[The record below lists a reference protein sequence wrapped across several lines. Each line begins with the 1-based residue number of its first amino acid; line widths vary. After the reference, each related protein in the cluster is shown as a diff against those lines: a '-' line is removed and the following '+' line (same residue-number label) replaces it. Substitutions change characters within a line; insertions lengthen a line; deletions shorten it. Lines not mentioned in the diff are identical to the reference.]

1 MDQKKDRSV
10 STADALQS
18 LAMKFSLASA
28 PWNPLPLGGYTGTGM
43 RPKRTQAKKTQII
56 SRPGGYTKRT
66 LSQGFKAAIVR
77 TKKGLDLINSAVKAG
92 FIHIGDQ
99 LKIEDIDDF
108 QPHQVNKKKAVYAR
122 HLGMAKNNV
131 PTINT
136 KGLRIKELYKLNS
149 EDFNKKEELGV
160 SKRLKKI

>member
-1 MDQKKDRSV
+1 MTIV
-10 STADALQS
+10 SFVFFNSFGINDENA
-18 LAMKFSLASA
+18 AS
-28 PWNPLPLGGYTGTGM
+28 
-43 RPKRTQAKKTQII
+43 
-56 SRPGGYTKRT
+56 
-66 LSQGFKAAIVR
+66 F
-77 TKKGLDLINSAVKAG
+77 
-92 FIHIGDQ
+92 GDK

-122 HLGMAKNNV
+122 HLGMTKNDS